1 MALPAVLRP
10 PALQPGAGTGLPAP
24 DPVVSP
30 LPSQNQV
37 DAVGQVTSRST
48 AKLLLEG
55 HQKALSA
62 RRQRDLLSEKFLL
75 HIDGSA
81 DFQWADIV
89 DGQRVEIPR
98 LVSDYRKT
106 ENLLRTLVDN
116 AVAHHTTMEL
126 EFFAQTNAD
135 RRSKEKA
142 LLDSLW
148 INDLALKQ
156 DFNGLFAEA
165 LYMAMPAGFC
175 PVHAYWREDALRD
188 WHESVSPGPDPGG
201 VPMRGMID
209 CWVGNPFGT
218 VFDVGAKRNSVR
230 WCSYERTLS
239 ADLVRQKFG
248 HIPGV
253 SKLEGGTRRPSAT
266 EFQTIARQW
275 LSGGLGL
282 HGSPVLTERRDDE
295 ELMTIVVRETA
306 PGVLGANDPGRLQ
319 IIIVPGEI
327 DLRRTS
333 SPAHAIMAADQP
345 LPGMDW
351 SFENFYSHHRGSDIH
366 GKPWIEDLD
375 QLQIDLNIALSKR
388 WEAINRQFDAPIV
401 TPGGAISDD
410 LADLDGYAIL
420 ELEPSASPWR
430 PSVMEWPQS
439 ILLGL
444 DKEIEERRRSM
455 WTIGGYQAASRGESP
470 GSRTPFRAIALLQ
483 QADNTI
489 HGPVNQKFQR
499 SACNFARRCHS
510 QFKFYGDIP
519 WVVTVMGDDYAHLA
533 APYIDATQL
542 SDEPPNYVL
551 VNAFGSSPD
560 LRTQEV
566 IDLMQVAGADGQPL
580 ISTEEARRLLP
591 NRRMFGTASD
601 AAHIKRRRAKA
612 VAAEMNQ
619 MAADLRKQNGF
630 QETDPMNPMV
640 AKAAQWVFMM
650 AEQKF
655 KRLRDDDLQA
665 HIDAY
670 SEYSQDLTVDPI
682 AREAIGMR
690 QELYYQWQA
699 IMSTIPMAGATGG
712 GPGASGP
719 PQRSSID
726 QRSIAAEGQKK
737 GGGGAQMT
745 QTQEA

>member
-1 MALPAVLRP
+1 M
-10 PALQPGAGTGLPAP
+10 
-24 DPVVSP
+24 
-30 LPSQNQV
+30 PSQNQV
-37 DAVGQVTSRST
+37 DALGQRTSAAT
-48 AKLLLEG
+48 AKLILEG

-62 RRQRDLLSEKFLL
+62 RRQRDLLSEKYLL
-75 HIDGSA
+75 HIDGSS

-98 LVSDYRKT
+98 LVSDFRKT

-135 RRSKEKA
+135 RRSREKSV
-142 LLDSLW
+142 LDTLW

-156 DFNGLFAEA
+156 DFNGLFSEA
-165 LYMAMPAGFC
+165 LYMAMPAGFA
-175 PVHAYWREDALRD
+175 PVHAYWREDAVRD
-188 WHESVSPGPDPGG
+188 WHESVSYGPEAGAP
-201 VPMRGMID
+201 PMRGMID
-209 CWVGNPFGT
+209 CWVGNPFAT
-218 VFDVGAKRNSVR
+218 VFDVGAKRGSVR

-253 SKLEGGTRRPSAT
+253 AQMEGGTRRPSAT

-275 LSGGLGL
+275 LMGGLGL
-282 HGSPVLTERRDDE
+282 HGSPVLSERRDDE
-295 ELMTIVVRETA
+295 ELMTIVCRETA
-306 PGVLGANDPGRLQ
+306 PYVLGADDPGRLQ
-319 IIIVPGEI
+319 IIIVPGDV
-327 DLRRTS
+327 DLRRS
-333 SPAHAIMAADQP
+333 SSAPKAIMVADQP

-351 SFENFYSHHRGSDIH
+351 SWENFYSHHRGSDIH

-375 QLQIDLNIALSKR
+375 QLQVDLNIALSKR

-470 GSRTPFRAIALLQ
+470 GSRTPYRAIALLQ

-489 HGPVNQKFQR
+489 HGPVNQRFQR

-519 WVVTVMGDDYAHLA
+519 WVITITGDDYAHLA

-551 VNAFGSSPD
+551 VNSFGSSPE
-560 LRTQEV
+560 LRAQEV
-566 IDLMQVAGADGQPL
+566 LELMTVQGADGQPF
-580 ISTEEARRLLP
+580 ITTEEARRLYP
-591 NRRMFGTASD
+591 NRRAFGTASD
-601 AAHIKRRRAKA
+601 ANHIKRRRAKA
-612 VAAEMNQ
+612 VAAGMHQ
-619 MAADLRKQNGF
+619 MAVDLRRENSV
-630 QETDPMNPMV
+630 QETDPASPV
-640 AKAAQWVFMM
+640 VLEAAQWVFMM
-650 AEQKF
+650 AERRF

-670 SEYSQDLTVDPI
+670 SEYIQDETADPI
-682 AREAIGMR
+682 GREALRLR
-690 QELYYQWQA
+690 QDMYYTWQA
-699 IMSTIPMAGATGG
+699 MMAMIPVAGAPAGA
-712 GPGASGP
+712 PGASSGM
-719 PQRSSID
+719 QRNSID
-726 QRSIAAEGQKK
+726 QRSIAAESQKR
-737 GGGGAQMT
+737 GDGGASET
-745 QTQEA
+745 QRPPAATAR